1 MFELNEEEG
10 LFRLQRYDMRRE
22 DGRFAIEVRE
32 RIAGHSSFEYYAVPS
47 FQGDVCD
54 QKGVLGDRP
63 IRARSVARL
72 SEGHKRCP
80 HTSPLPSTRLLRC

>member
-22 DGRFAIEVRE
+22 DGRFAIEVQE

-54 QKGVLGDRP
+54 QKEYWGIGQ
-63 IRARSVARL
+63 
-72 SEGHKRCP
+72 SELEALQDC
-80 HTSPLPSTRLLRC
+80 LRGIKDVPTQALFPPPAS